1 MKILLVNTTA
11 IGGPAIVVKKL
22 QSQLLKNAQ
31 EVRLVSVENSR
42 MGWLA
47 KWTFLIEQMIVRV
60 WDFDKSI
67 FCSLSLF
74 SIGIENEIKEFKPDI
89 VHLHWINGG
98 LLKPEDLI
106 NIKQPI
112 VWTMHDM
119 WPMCGLEHHASDD
132 RYLNGYQKRGFF
144 DLNWWVWKRKEW
156 VYSKLSNIT
165 FVAPSRWL
173 YSEAKKSWLLKD
185 KKVVQI
191 SNGIDLSVFK
201 PEDKALARKELNLDT
216 NKKIILLG
224 AAFAMGDKNKQM
236 ELVNEII
243 GGLACDYEVLIFG
256 NGDKKMLKE
265 VYPKIYKKIKYL
277 GYVDN
282 DKLKTV
288 YSAADVFLVFS
299 RHENLPTTIME
310 SMACGTVPMAFDV
323 GGISDFIDSDTGVLV
338 RPFDVGEYNDKLAKL
353 LENDTQ
359 RNIMAKKA
367 VEKIKKIFDLKKIAK
382 DYISLFEKVLDSSDA
397 VK

>member
-1 MKILLVNTTA
+1 
-11 IGGPAIVVKKL
+11 
-22 QSQLLKNAQ
+22 
-31 EVRLVSVENSR
+31 
-42 MGWLA
+42 
-47 KWTFLIEQMIVRV
+47 
-60 WDFDKSI
+60 
-67 FCSLSLF
+67 
-74 SIGIENEIKEFKPDI
+74 
-89 VHLHWINGG
+89 
-98 LLKPEDLI
+98 
-106 NIKQPI
+106 
-112 VWTMHDM
+112 
-119 WPMCGLEHHASDD
+119 
-132 RYLNGYQKRGFF
+132 
-144 DLNWWVWKRKEW
+144 
-156 VYSKLSNIT
+156 
-165 FVAPSRWL
+165 
-173 YSEAKKSWLLKD
+173 
-185 KKVVQI
+185 
-191 SNGIDLSVFK
+191 
-201 PEDKALARKELNLDT
+201 
-216 NKKIILLG
+216 
-224 AAFAMGDKNKQM
+224 
-236 ELVNEII
+236 
-243 GGLACDYEVLIFG
+243 
-256 NGDKKMLKE
+256 MLKE